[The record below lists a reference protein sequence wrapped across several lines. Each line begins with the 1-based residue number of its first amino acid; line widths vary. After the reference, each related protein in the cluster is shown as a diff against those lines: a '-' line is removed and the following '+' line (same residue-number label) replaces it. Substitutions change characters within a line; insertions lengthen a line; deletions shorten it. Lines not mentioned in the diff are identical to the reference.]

1 MNNITKANIEE
12 LKKAREKLDDA
23 ILGYCDGKVATELD
37 EAFAI
42 IDKIIKEKEE
52 LWNYMYLKKL
62 TVLTIKL

>member
-23 ILGYCDGKVATELD
+23 ILGYCDGNVATELD

>member
-23 ILGYCDGKVATELD
+23 ILGYCDGNVATELD

-52 LWNYMYLKKL
+52 L
-62 TVLTIKL
+62 

>member
-23 ILGYCDGKVATELD
+23 ILGYCDGNVATELD

-42 IDKIIKEKEE
+42 IHKIIKEKEE
-52 LWNYMYLKKL
+52 L
-62 TVLTIKL
+62 